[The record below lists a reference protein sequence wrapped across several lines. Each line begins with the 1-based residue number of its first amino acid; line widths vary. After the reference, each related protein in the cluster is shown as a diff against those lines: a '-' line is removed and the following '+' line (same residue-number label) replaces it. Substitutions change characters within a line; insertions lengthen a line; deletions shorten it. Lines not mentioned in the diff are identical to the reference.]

1 MDKETLPHNQSEYS
15 LLSQSEV
22 PDSEDEAETKKSMP
36 SSKSAPNLPVMTTVY
51 HKSRNKRVHYMA
63 QDWPDDMKISKE
75 AFEEYAANI
84 EREDF
89 EDDIR
94 NLSSSLHQ
102 LVGARRDTIRKLRV
116 SAEYLDSVW
125 VRCRIT
131 KSVGTSASVVGG
143 SLTIAG
149 GILTLTTAGLAAPL
163 LIAGIATSSVGAAT
177 NIGTTVIERI
187 INSKQVREMG
197 AALTRDKELT
207 LKIESQ
213 IQGMRRYKESSHLNS
228 LLHLVE
234 SMLGNHHIL
243 MAILRGVFAVEAPK
257 GRMNDLSSKFL
268 SESVHA
274 AITGANNEVRLAAGI
289 VSCPSSNDNTMAKAC
304 AVGAASAAAT
314 TVAKTTA
321 KGTKETIKYNP
332 LGPDVFLETGKV
344 VGQNSTRLAGQ
355 VIVGVSAAFL
365 VWDAIDLGWTVTDLI
380 RKKGSQAGKILK
392 DKADELEVAL
402 RETTENY
409 DVELVKD

>member
-1 MDKETLPHNQSEYS
+1 METESAIPVPEYS
-15 LLSQSEV
+15 NDDAEKSEN
-22 PDSEDEAETKKSMP
+22 PSLEPLP
-36 SSKSAPNLPVMTTVY
+36 SSKSAPELPIITTVY
-51 HKSRNKRVHYMA
+51 HKSKNKRVHYMA

-102 LVGARRDTIRKLRV
+102 LVSARRDTINKLRV

-163 LIAGIATSSVGAAT
+163 IIAGIATSSVGAAT

-197 AALTRDKELT
+197 SALTRDKELT

-213 IQGMRRYKESSHLNS
+213 IESMRRYRGSTHLDS
-228 LLHLVE
+228 LMDLVE
-234 SMLGNHHIL
+234 KMLGHHHIL
-243 MAILRGVFAVEAPK
+243 VAILRAVFSVESK
-257 GRMNDLSSKFL
+257 HVGGSNTLSSKFL

-274 AITGANNEVRLAAGI
+274 AITGSNQEVQLSAGVLACNSAPDLSLAK
-289 VSCPSSNDNTMAKAC
+289 SCAA
-304 AVGAASAAAT
+304 GAASVAAT
-314 TVAKTTA
+314 SVAKTTA
-321 KGTKETIKYNP
+321 RGAKETIKYNP
-332 LGPDVFLETGKV
+332 IGPDVFLETGKV

-392 DKADELEVAL
+392 DKADELEEAL
-402 RETTENY
+402 KETTENY
-409 DVELVKD
+409 DVELVRD

>member
-1 MDKETLPHNQSEYS
+1 METDSAIRVPEYS
-15 LLSQSEV
+15 NNNAN
-22 PDSEDEAETKKSMP
+22 DEAGKGENHSAGESLP
-36 SSKSAPNLPVMTTVY
+36 SSKSAPDLPIITTVY
-51 HKSRNKRVHYMA
+51 HKSKNKRVHYMA

-102 LVGARRDTIRKLRV
+102 LVSARRDTICKLRV

-125 VRCRIT
+125 VR
-131 KSVGTSASVVGG
+131 
-143 SLTIAG
+143 LTIAG

-163 LIAGIATSSVGAAT
+163 IIAGIATSSVGAAT
-177 NIGTTVIERI
+177 NIGTSLIERI

-197 AALTRDKELT
+197 TALTRDKELT

-213 IQGMRRYKESSHLNS
+213 IESMRRYRGSTHLNS
-228 LLHLVE
+228 LMDLVE
-234 SMLGNHHIL
+234 KMLGHHHIL
-243 MAILRGVFAVEAPK
+243 MAILRAVFSVESK
-257 GRMNDLSSKFL
+257 HVGGSNTLSSKFL

-274 AITGANNEVRLAAGI
+274 AITGSNKEVKLSAG
-289 VSCPSSNDNTMAKAC
+289 VVACNSTPDLSMAKSC
-304 AVGAASAAAT
+304 ATGAASVAAT
-314 TVAKTTA
+314 TMAKTTA
-321 KGTKETIKYNP
+321 RGAKETIKYNP
-332 LGPDVFLETGKV
+332 IGPDVFLETGKV

-392 DKADELEVAL
+392 DKADELEEAL
-402 RETTENY
+402 KETTENY
-409 DVELVKD
+409 DVELVRD